1 VVRIGSW
8 CVAARAWRGS
18 PLSGAS
24 SAIPSRSAAPEG
36 PFWQGLARRLVG
48 LSAGAVGALAIAG
61 LAGCANSLP
70 TAEAVARTAP
80 VPQASLETLLQQA
93 REASAQ
99 AQPDKARR
107 LYRDAAKAYPT
118 AKEPWLQLAEDYFRR
133 ADYGN
138 AILAAQEV
146 TQRDASHPMAQSVLA
161 VSGLRVSAQALGEL
175 RERTTFEVGSRDEAV
190 QLARQLR
197 AYLGEPVL
205 VAPASAAAGSTDS
218 GTPGRQGSTSGVAKA
233 AEPSRTSSVRK
244 TSATRSTARKAVVTR
259 AASPPA
265 TPIAKTVAAPTSSSA
280 APANPFKVLD

>member
-1 VVRIGSW
+1 VRRL
-8 CVAARAWRGS
+8 AE
-18 PLSGAS
+18 L
-24 SAIPSRSAAPEG
+24 SAIGAA
-36 PFWQGLARRLVG
+36 
-48 LSAGAVGALAIAG
+48 ALAVIG
-61 LAGCANSLP
+61 LAGLVGCANTLP

-146 TQRDASHPMAQSVLA
+146 AQRDASNPMAQSVLA

-205 VAPASAAAGSTDS
+205 PAPASVAAGSADS
-218 GTPGRQGSTSGVAKA
+218 GAPGRHGSTSGAAKA
-233 AEPSRTSSVRK
+233 AEPSRTSPVRT
-244 TSATRSTARKAVVTR
+244 TSSRRSTARKAVVTR
-259 AASPPA
+259 APSPPA

>member
-1 VVRIGSW
+1 V
-8 CVAARAWRGS
+8 
-18 PLSGAS
+18 
-24 SAIPSRSAAPEG
+24 
-36 PFWQGLARRLVG
+36 RRLAE
-48 LSAGAVGALAIAG
+48 LSTGGAAALAVIG
-61 LAGCANSLP
+61 LVGCANTVP
-70 TAEAVARTAP
+70 TTEAMARTTP
-80 VPQASLETLLQQA
+80 VPQASLESLLQQA

-146 TQRDASHPMAQSVLA
+146 AQRDASNPMAQSVLA

-197 AYLGEPVL
+197 AHLGEPVL
-205 VAPASAAAGSTDS
+205 PAPASVATGSAES
-218 GTPGRQGSTSGVAKA
+218 GAPGRHSSTSGGAKA
-233 AEPSRTSSVRK
+233 GEPSRTSPVR
-244 TSATRSTARKAVVTR
+244 TTASRRSTARKAVVTR
-259 AASPPA
+259 AASPPT

-280 APANPFKVLD
+280 APVNPFKVLD